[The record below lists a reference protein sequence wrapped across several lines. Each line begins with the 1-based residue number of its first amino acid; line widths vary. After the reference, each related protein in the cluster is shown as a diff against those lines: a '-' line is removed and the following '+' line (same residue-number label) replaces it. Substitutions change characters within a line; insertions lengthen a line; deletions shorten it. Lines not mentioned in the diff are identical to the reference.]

1 MEVVDLDELYN
12 KIRMRNES
20 GLPNDPKV
28 TLQSLQDTFAVG
40 GYDQLMN
47 PFSGRGAF
55 ANCPIQLKQKSI
67 LLQLGMPA
75 NAF

>member
-40 GYDQLMN
+40 VY
-47 PFSGRGAF
+47 
-55 ANCPIQLKQKSI
+55 
-67 LLQLGMPA
+67 
-75 NAF
+75 